1 MESISEQD
9 INYLIALT
17 ASEESKLIE
26 IQWEFEKWDCDK
38 EVVLALLKKLIA
50 DATILLSKPVG
61 DTFND
66 LDKEQ
71 SLSVCETW
79 KSLQR
84 NDLILFF
91 TNLGDDRWKTDDWG
105 ITTKRARHLMF
116 SNINRGTSNT

>member
-9 INYLIALT
+9 ISYLIALT

-38 EVVLALLKKLIA
+38 VFVLTLLKKLIV
-50 DATILLSKPVG
+50 DGTILLSKTVS
-61 DTFND
+61 DKLND

-71 SLSVCETW
+71 SLVVCATW
-79 KSLQR
+79 ESLQR

-91 TNLGDDRWKTDDWG
+91 TKSGNERWETDDWG
-105 ITTKRARHLMF
+105 ITTKRAKHLMF
-116 SNINRGTSNT
+116 SNQNSGASNA